1 MGNLV
6 AQLFVGG
13 PVLENAKLIRSGT
26 LLFSDTNLCL
36 ALSPV
41 TLLISGYTCSEK
53 HFLPKVVKRQGQ
65 Q

>member
-36 ALSPV
+36 VLSPV
-41 TLLISGYTCSEK
+41 TQHIDRYTCSSL
-53 HFLPKVVKRQGQ
+53 HCSPPY
-65 Q
+65 